1 MTINLKNFL
10 SDKSKLSKMGEF
22 QDLKPLDGL
31 EVSSISADLYRNGRD
46 DLALFYFKEGANYA
60 TLTTTNSI
68 VSETISWNEKSNK
81 KIIKALLVNTKNANT
96 FTGKQ
101 GYEGIDSVAKNLAKT
116 LTLRESKSKEGIDE
130 TVKIKD
136 LIFAS
141 TGVIG
146 EKFPADEINNRIDDL
161 VSKLRDDQNKL
172 IWIKTASAIMT
183 TDTKPKL
190 AYEEFTFNNKIIRIA
205 AIAKGSGMI
214 APNLA
219 TMLSFI
225 FTDADIPS
233 NLLKVLLKKAVANTF
248 NAITVDSDQSTND
261 MVSIFSTRKIKIGH
275 NRGITDPVIQKFE
288 LALKSV
294 CLNLAKQVVVDGEG
308 AKKFLTIKI
317 VNAKSVTSAKKIA
330 FSIANSPL
338 VKTAVAGEDPNYGR
352 VIMGVGKSGEKV
364 DKSKISIKFGD
375 FHLAENGAPSVNIDM
390 EKIREYMKWDS
401 IVIEVNLN
409 LGAET
414 FECYTCDF
422 THDYID
428 INADYKNST

>member
-10 SDKSKLSKMGEF
+10 NDKSKLSKMGEF

-31 EVSSISADLYRNGRD
+31 EVSSISADLYNNGRD
-46 DLALFYFKEGANYA
+46 DLALFYFREGANYA
-60 TLTTTNSI
+60 TLNTTSSI
-68 VSETISWNEKSNK
+68 VSETITWNEKSNK
-81 KIIKALLVNTKNANT
+81 KTIKALLVNTKNANT

-101 GYEGIDSVAKNLAKT
+101 GFEGVEIIAKSLAKN
-116 LTLRESKSKEGIDE
+116 LTLRESKKEEGISE

-146 EKFPADEINNRIDDL
+146 ETFPAEKISNRISDL

-190 AYEEFTFNNKIIRIA
+190 AYDEFTFNNKIIRIA

-214 APNLA
+214 SPNLA

-233 NLLKVLLKKAVANTF
+233 NLLKTLLKKAVANTF

-275 NRGITDPVIQKFE
+275 NRGINDPVIQKFE
-288 LALKSV
+288 MSLKNV

-308 AKKFLTIKI
+308 AKKFLTIK
-317 VNAKSVTSAKKIA
+317 VLNAKSVTSAKKIA
-330 FSIANSPL
+330 FSVACSPL
-338 VKTAVAGEDPNYGR
+338 VKTAVAGEDPNWGR
-352 VIMGVGKSGEKV
+352 VIMGIGKSGEKV
-364 DKSKISIKFGD
+364 DKNKISIKFGD
-375 FHLAENGAPSVNIDM
+375 FLLAENGARVENIDL
-390 EKIREYMKWDS
+390 EKVREYMKWDS
-401 IVIEVNLN
+401 ITIEINLN
-409 LGAET
+409 SGSDL
-414 FECYTCDF
+414 FECFTCDF

-428 INADYKNST
+428 INADYKNVT